1 MKSQNKFV
9 KALKHMW
16 TMEDAKESPVDAE
29 ITGLSARMS
38 M

>member
-1 MKSQNKFV
+1 MKSQNKFA
-9 KALKHMW
+9 KALKRMW
-16 TMEDAKESPVDAE
+16 TMEDMEESPVDAE

>member
-1 MKSQNKFV
+1 MKSNNKFFD
-9 KALKHMW
+9 ALKRAWEMSDVN
-16 TMEDAKESPVDAE
+16 TSAADAE